1 LISKLEQNIDILEKL
16 SNSDLVHLLTIVFK
30 NINEDFNI
38 SCSKVVLGLI
48 LENKD
53 ILTIM
58 NLTIDVVMLNED

>member
-1 LISKLEQNIDILEKL
+1 MISKLEQNIDILEKL